1 MSRIK
6 KLRGE
11 GATPNTTETPPA
23 PVDLLDILAAQNNKI
38 DNAKYRASCMERM
51 ELPPQTTNHTKIVA
65 TILSLQKEVVSL

>member
-1 MSRIK
+1 MSKIK

-38 DNAKYRASCMERM
+38 DNAKYRASCLERM
-51 ELPPQTTNHTKIVA
+51 ELPP
-65 TILSLQKEVVSL
+65 